1 MRRHSA
7 LVPKPAC
14 NHDQNGLCTT
24 SISRSSHLT
33 SRVSLEVSGIL
44 ERIFATNC
52 VNIENFT
59 WQVKLL

>member
-7 LVPKPAC
+7 LVPKPC
-14 NHDQNGLCTT
+14 LHHDQHGLCTT
-24 SISRSSHLT
+24 STSRSSHLN

-44 ERIFATNC
+44 ERFFATKC
-52 VNIENFT
+52 VNIENFS